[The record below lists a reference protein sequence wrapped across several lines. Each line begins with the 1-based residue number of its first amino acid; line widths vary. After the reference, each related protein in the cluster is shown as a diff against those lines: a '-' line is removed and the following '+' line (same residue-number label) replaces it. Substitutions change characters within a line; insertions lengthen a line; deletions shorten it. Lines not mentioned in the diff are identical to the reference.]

1 MVKLVRPPKA
11 LQKRLRQLREDHWPE
26 AQWADGEMPWLGP
39 EEVGYFN
46 APRSLPYVLL
56 LLKEK
61 KHRKGRND
69 IRQVYL
75 DLLARHWYEGV
86 VEMADES
93 EHVFA
98 SGFSRGESGVRQW
111 RKCMA
116 DLESIGLIKAAK
128 VGDNRYGIVMLM
140 HPTAVIQK
148 LYDEAKLDAGWW
160 AAYRSYQLKQK
171 EARFEDLASRLPAR
185 SSTSRRA

>member
-1 MVKLVRPPKA
+1 MKVVRAPKA
-11 LQKRLRQLREDHWPE
+11 LQKRLRQLRDDNWPE
-26 AQWADGEMPWLGP
+26 SAWAEGETPWLGAD
-39 EEVGYFN
+39 EVGYFN

-69 IRQVYL
+69 VRQVYL

-98 SGFSRGESGVRQW
+98 SGFGGGESGVRQW

-116 DLESIGLIKAAK
+116 DLEAIGLIKAAK
-128 VGDNRYGIVMLM
+128 EGNNKYGVVLLM

-148 LYDEAKLDAGWW
+148 LHDDGKLDPGWW
-160 AAYRSYQLKQK
+160 SAYRSYQLKQK
-171 EARFEDLASRLPAR
+171 EARFEDLAPRLAR
-185 SSTSRRA
+185 PGAGRKRA

>member
-1 MVKLVRPPKA
+1 MKVVRAPKA
-11 LQKRLRQLREDHWPE
+11 LQKRLRQLREDNWPE
-26 AQWADGEMPWLGP
+26 AEWAEGETPWLGAD
-39 EEVGYFN
+39 EVGYFN

-93 EHVFA
+93 DHVFA
-98 SGFSRGESGVRQW
+98 SGFGAGESGVRQW

-116 DLESIGLIKAAK
+116 DLEAIGLIKAAK
-128 VGDNRYGIVMLM
+128 EGNNKYGVVMLM
-140 HPTAVIQK
+140 HPTAVIQR
-148 LYDEAKLDAGWW
+148 LRDDGKLDAGWW
-160 AAYRSYQLKQK
+160 SAYRSYQLKQK
-171 EARFEDLASRLPAR
+171 EARSEELAPRLVRSRV
-185 SSTSRRA
+185 SRRGA